1 MAAVILPRSLAALVP
16 GVEHR
21 TTVDGAT
28 VGEVIAGLDARWP
41 GIADRLCDAGP
52 AIRDHINVFVDGER
66 TKALDQ
72 SVAPDATIHFIPAI
86 AGGAGLVDIERD
98 VESWQDLERFVAGSK
113 AGR

>member
-21 TTVDGAT
+21 TTMDGAT
-28 VGEVIAGLDARWP
+28 VGELIAGLDKRWP

-66 TKALDQ
+66 TKALDHPIG
-72 SVAPDATIHFIPAI
+72 PDSTIHIIPAI
-86 AGGAGLVDIERD
+86 AGGAG
-98 VESWQDLERFVAGSK
+98 S
-113 AGR
+113 